1 VCSKRYPGTAL
12 MGLGSRHLA
21 PPLDRGKHKR
31 TQLQPTVATH
41 LGADTT
47 ESGSYDALRTSTCDH
62 DRAQVG
68 HNPAPPLAATQGTEV
83 VQLASACPLWR
94 ATRPTRMHARTRI
107 AQHGRPKGAESRTT
121 GVDFLGYKTGTVLH
135 AGPRTRSCGQPA
147 RPFCSPDAT
156 AAPAVVCFSRGAHW
170 LSLCLIL
177 MSAWRASKRR
187 CASCSKPPPGP
198 RRSAPGCRRPAARR
212 GAPAAGA
219 RG

>member
-1 VCSKRYPGTAL
+1 MQACAASGTP
-12 MGLGSRHLA
+12 A
-21 PPLDRGKHKR
+21 PPLRRIRYQAAHGTWVQTAGSATGQGQHKR

-62 DRAQVG
+62 DRAQIG
-68 HNPAPPLAATQGTEV
+68 HNPAPP
-83 VQLASACPLWR
+83 
-94 ATRPTRMHARTRI
+94 
-107 AQHGRPKGAESRTT
+107 
-121 GVDFLGYKTGTVLH
+121 LGYKTGTVLH
-135 AGPRTRSCGQPA
+135 ARSCSQPA
-147 RPFCSPDAT
+147 RPLRSPGAT

-177 MSAWRASKRR
+177 MSAWRALTRR

-198 RRSAPGCRRPAARR
+198 RRSAQACRRPAARR
-212 GAPAAGA
+212 GTPAAGA